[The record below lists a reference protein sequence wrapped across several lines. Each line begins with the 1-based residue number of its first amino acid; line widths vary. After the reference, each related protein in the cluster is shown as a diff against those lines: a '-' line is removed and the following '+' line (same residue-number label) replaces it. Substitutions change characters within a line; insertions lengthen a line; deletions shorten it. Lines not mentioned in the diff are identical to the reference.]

1 MAFLVY
7 EINML
12 KGAMDGC
19 KDFLHYDM
27 IGGRYKGV
35 NFADDFDTLLLR
47 QRNMMVLKVPQ
58 AANIFEQ
65 MTQFSDLCSLS
76 CAKELQGT

>member
-35 NFADDFDTLLLR
+35 NFADYLTHF
-47 QRNMMVLKVPQ
+47 
-58 AANIFEQ
+58 
-65 MTQFSDLCSLS
+65 FSG
-76 CAKELQGT
+76 KEM